1 VDDVVHLPSQDL
13 LSVKRD
19 AGREVLV
26 PFVAEI
32 VTDIDV
38 DAGRITVDLPEGL
51 LDLDLT
57 DAEHRALDEGSEG

>member
-1 VDDVVHLPSQDL
+1 
-13 LSVKRD
+13 VKRD

-26 PFVAEI
+26 PFVVEI

-38 DAGRITVDLPEGL
+38 EAGRITVELPEGL

-57 DAEHRALDEGSEG
+57 DTEHRELDAAEAAESAAQERDGSAG